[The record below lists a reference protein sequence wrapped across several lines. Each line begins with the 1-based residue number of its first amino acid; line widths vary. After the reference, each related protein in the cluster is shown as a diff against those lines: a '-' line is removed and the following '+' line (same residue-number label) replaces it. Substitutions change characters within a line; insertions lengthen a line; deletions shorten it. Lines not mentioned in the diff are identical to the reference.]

1 MWYAGR
7 RMSRRRRGHSVD
19 FVDRERD
26 ARARVCGSRSGG
38 GVAGLLVP
46 GDVGRVEEEVAVVV
60 VVRCQRR

>member
-19 FVDRERD
+19 FEERERD

-38 GVAGLLVP
+38 EFVGLLVP
-46 GDVGRVEEEVAVVV
+46 GDVGSVVEEVVV
-60 VVRCQRR
+60 VAWCQRR